1 MAEFA
6 TGGIVPVPD
15 GLAEAGVIPVFGF
28 GCDYVVPGGAGH
40 LERGRQLLR
49 RLNELSDTGEDG
61 SR

>member
-6 TGGIVPVPD
+6 TGGIVSPPD
-15 GLAEAGVIPVFGF
+15 SLAATDRIPVLGC
-28 GCDYVVPGGAGH
+28 GCDYVVPDGAGH

-49 RLNELSDTGEDG
+49 RLNESFDTGEDG

>member
-15 GLAEAGVIPVFGF
+15 GLAETGLIPVLSV
-28 GCDYVVPGGAGH
+28 GCDYLVPDAGRR
-40 LERGRQLLR
+40 ERIHEVLR
-49 RLNELSDTGEDG
+49 RLNESFDPGEDE